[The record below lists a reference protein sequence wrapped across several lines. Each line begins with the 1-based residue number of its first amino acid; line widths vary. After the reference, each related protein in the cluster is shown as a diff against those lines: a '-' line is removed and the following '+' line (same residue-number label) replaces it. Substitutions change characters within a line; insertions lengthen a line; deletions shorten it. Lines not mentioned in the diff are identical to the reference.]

1 MIGQDPGRQVGGV
14 IDRGVGL
21 FKAAFASVLVLA
33 FASALV
39 RSLPHLYPTWT
50 EVLLSSGVLTN
61 TVAEPD
67 EVLGALGDSLI
78 PMVLTWPVGIFL
90 VFGVMLQIGSAA
102 NGATMGWQTAL
113 GLAWRRIAPLVG
125 CLIAYVLAF
134 VVTFGIA
141 LFVGGAVMRTL
152 VFDLPAD
159 QVGVVAGLIGMAA
172 ALVAAIPLTVL
183 FVYWCLA
190 LPLIATENLNAFSAL
205 RRSWRLVRGNFW
217 QTLVDVSVAG
227 FVVFAVSFLVGIVGM
242 LLVAGTQG
250 GPVVRATVVL
260 LNAAATT
267 VTTPFFLATLL
278 AMVEYLS
285 PRRA

>member
-14 IDRGVGL
+14 IDRGIVL
-21 FKAAFASVLVLA
+21 FKAAFAAVLVLA

-39 RSLPHLYPTWT
+39 RSLPHFYPTWT

-67 EVLGALGDSLI
+67 EMLGALGDSLI

-90 VFGVMLQIGSAA
+90 SFGVMLQIGSAA

-113 GLAWRRIAPLVG
+113 GLAWRRITPLVG

-134 VVTFGIA
+134 VVTFGVA

-172 ALVAAIPLTVL
+172 ALVAAIPLTAL

-190 LPLIATENLNAFSAL
+190 LPLVATENLNAFSAL

-217 QTLVDVSVAG
+217 QALVVVSVAG
-227 FVVFAVSFLVGIVGM
+227 FVVFAVASLVGIAGM

-260 LNAAATT
+260 LNAAAAT

>member
-61 TVAEPD
+61 TVAAPD
-67 EVLGALGDSLI
+67 ELLGALGDSLV

-90 VFGVMLQIGSAA
+90 SFGVMLQIGSAA
-102 NGATMGWQTAL
+102 NGATMGWLTAL
-113 GLAWRRIAPLVG
+113 GLAWRRITPLVG

-134 VVTFGIA
+134 VVTFGVA
-141 LFVGGAVMRTL
+141 LFVGGEVMRTL

-217 QTLVDVSVAG
+217 QTLVVVSVAG
-227 FVVFAVSFLVGIVGM
+227 FVVFAVASLVGIAGM
-242 LLVAGTQG
+242 LFVAGTQG

-260 LNAAATT
+260 LNAAAAT

>member
-1 MIGQDPGRQVGGV
+1 MQDPGRQVGGV
-14 IDRGVGL
+14 IDRGIVL

-50 EVLLSSGVLTN
+50 EVLLSTGVLTN

-67 EVLGALGDSLI
+67 ELLGALGDSLI
-78 PMVLTWPVGIFL
+78 PMALTWPVGIFL
-90 VFGVMLQIGSAA
+90 SFGVMLQIGSAA
-102 NGATMGWQTAL
+102 NGGTMGWQTAL
-113 GLAWRRIAPLVG
+113 GLAWRRIIPLVG
-125 CLIAYVLAF
+125 CLVAYVLIF
-134 VVTFGIA
+134 MVTFGVA
-141 LFVGGAVMRTL
+141 LFVGGAMMRTL

-217 QTLVDVSVAG
+217 QTLVVVSVAG
-227 FVVFAVSFLVGIVGM
+227 FVVFAVASLVGIAGM

-260 LNAAATT
+260 LNAAAAT